1 MNSEVLN
8 RIQHMSEEL
17 AIRKERERLL
27 KLEIDSNGYIG
38 EYAARKILNYTTGVE
53 EPQESLRRA
62 SGESQE
68 REEEEPAVEIEPPKN
83 PMVKHR
89 IQGEPAQKKARIDRE
104 SVVALKRSGMP
115 AAAIAK
121 EMGCSMATVYA
132 ICKEDR
138 G

>member
-27 KLEIDSNGYIG
+27 KWEIDSNGYIS
-38 EYAARKILNYTTGVE
+38 EYAARKILNYATAVK
-53 EPQESLRRA
+53 EPQES
-62 SGESQE
+62 SEPE
-68 REEEEPAVEIEPPKN
+68 REEPAVEIEPPKN